1 MTMKKKEDNYLIYYS
16 KYIKKSL
23 SRVRV
28 KRISRIFSED
38 SNLVFH
44 KITFYRNVIVFD
56 NVTLTIVAINNNFDF
71 RNRNIDYSSS
81 R

>member
-1 MTMKKKEDNYLIYYS
+1 M
-16 KYIKKSL
+16 IKKSL

-28 KRISRIFSED
+28 KRISIIFSED

-56 NVTLTIVAINNNFDF
+56 NVTLTIVAINNNFDI

>member
-1 MTMKKKEDNYLIYYS
+1 MKKKEDNYLIYYS

>member
-1 MTMKKKEDNYLIYYS
+1 MKKKEDNYLIYYS

-28 KRISRIFSED
+28 KRISRMFSED

>member
-1 MTMKKKEDNYLIYYS
+1 MKKRRYYLIYYS

-23 SRVRV
+23 SKVRV

>member
-1 MTMKKKEDNYLIYYS
+1 M
-16 KYIKKSL
+16 IKKSL

-28 KRISRIFSED
+28 KRISIIFSED

>member
-1 MTMKKKEDNYLIYYS
+1 M
-16 KYIKKSL
+16 
-23 SRVRV
+23 
-28 KRISRIFSED
+28 FSED